1 MIEENNIKNSNCLND
16 PEELAYYNEIMGER
30 NYKNVLKYRG
40 SRDGWKNEDFHRKI
54 DNKAATVILFKIKDN
69 G

>member
-1 MIEENNIKNSNCLND
+1 LND

-54 DNKAATVILFKIKDN
+54 DNKAPTVTFFKIKDN